1 MHPILILLIGTA
13 VVVVCIVML
22 RIGAFFGLIL
32 AALLVSLLAPG
43 ELGEKITRVV
53 DAFGATAGKI
63 GLIIACA
70 AVIGK
75 CMTESGAADRIVR
88 GCLGLFGEKRAAV
101 ALAGSGFVL
110 SVPVFFDTVFYL
122 LVPLARSLYRSTQ
135 KHYLLYI
142 LAIAVGGVVT
152 HSLVPPTPGPVAM
165 AGSLRFD
172 LGTMIMMGT
181 LVAIPCSVAGLV
193 FAAWA
198 QKRLNIPMRAI
209 AGEEVKDD
217 LPANTGD
224 RPLPNLFASLL
235 PVVLPVVLISAN
247 TIVGVLAKKAEA
259 DPKAA
264 IHGFHRVTDL
274 LGNPNIAL
282 LIATA
287 CALLLFIQQ
296 RRPSGAAV
304 GECIESALMSAGII
318 ILITSAGG
326 AFGAMLKE
334 AQVGLVIE
342 SWFSSEQESAS
353 GITLIL
359 IAWSLSVL
367 LKTCQGSG
375 TVAMFAAAPIM
386 AAMVEG
392 RALSFHPVYLALAIG
407 CGSMFVSWMNDS
419 AFWIVSRMS
428 GLTETETLKTW
439 TVALAVISLTGLLV
453 TLLLAAVFPMPL

>member
-13 VVVVCIVML
+13 VVVVCIIKL

-53 DAFGATAGKI
+53 EAFGVTAGKI

-88 GCLGLFGEKRAAV
+88 GFLNLFGQKRAPV

-165 AGSLRFD
+165 AAD
-172 LGTMIMMGT
+172 LHFELGMMIMMGT
-181 LVAIPCSVAGLV
+181 LVAIPCAVAGLM

-198 QKRLNIPMRAI
+198 QKRMNIPMRAI
-209 AGEEVKDD
+209 AGENGEDD
-217 LPANTGD
+217 LATNSED
-224 RPLPNLFASLL
+224 RPLPKLFGSLL

-264 IHGFHRVTDL
+264 IHGFHRLTSL
-274 LGNPNIAL
+274 FGNPNIAL
-282 LIATA
+282 LIAAA
-287 CALLLFIQQ
+287 CALLLYIRQ
-296 RRPSGAAV
+296 RRPSREVIGQSV
-304 GECIESALMSAGII
+304 EGALMSAGII

-334 AQVGLVIE
+334 AQVGPVIE
-342 SWFSSEQESAS
+342 SWFSGEQGAS
-353 GITLIL
+353 GIALIL
-359 IAWSLSVL
+359 MAWSMSVL

-375 TVAMFAAAPIM
+375 TVAMITTAPIM
-386 AAMVEG
+386 AAMIEG
-392 RALSFHPVYLALAIG
+392 QTLSIHPVYLALAIG
-407 CGSMFVSWMNDS
+407 CGSVFVSWMNDS

-428 GLTETETLKTW
+428 GLTEMETLKTW
-439 TVALAVISLTGLLV
+439 TVALAVISVTGLLV
-453 TLLLAAVFPMPL
+453 TVLLASVFPMPL